1 MRRYRKALPERNRQT
16 EAHRGFTASLDPDD
30 VAKWT
35 EMCENW
41 EEAVYPKKK
50 VENPYHVKSVSK
62 CLLSLG
68 LRLS

>member
-16 EAHRGFTASLDPDD
+16 EAHREFTASLDPDD

-41 EEAVYPKKK
+41 EEAVYPKKE